1 LKIIEQKTKENPVQ
15 VLVTAVEKA
24 SPRDEVTSIEYGGA
38 RYPQAVDCSPT
49 RRVNLALRTIVHG
62 AYDKS
67 FRKKKSI
74 AQALA
79 EELIATYNNSGES
92 VSLTKKNE
100 MEKQA
105 DSAR

>member
-1 LKIIEQKTKENPVQ
+1 
-15 VLVTAVEKA
+15 
-24 SPRDEVTSIEYGGA
+24 
-38 RYPQAVDCSPT
+38 
-49 RRVNLALRTIVHG
+49 LALRTIVHG